1 MTLLDKDPV
10 LSAETS
16 PADVAPARRRPRLSL
31 GRFTGVVIA
40 LVVVCVYLALTQ
52 PVFLSWGNITNIVA
66 SNSVILLLALG
77 ATFVIIGGGFDLSA
91 ASALS
96 ATGMVL
102 GLALQAGLP
111 AWVAIASPILA
122 GLVIGLVQGVLISY
136 VKISMIV
143 VTLGFM
149 SILASFALI
158 VNKGATISVYDTP
171 GFDPIYQFVNGTV
184 GPIPLLMIFDAVVL
198 LVAAFVLRYTAF
210 GRSLFAMGS
219 NPEAA
224 RLNGINTAMMVLFVF
239 LIAGLAAGLAGMVS
253 VGRLTGAAAAS
264 DPTLLMTAIAA
275 VLIGGTAF
283 TGGEGGVLGTMIG
296 VLFLG
301 VIQNGMTL
309 SEIPAFWQG
318 TVNGAILILA
328 VGIGVLRDRGI
339 RLRRKAITSKVG

>member
-1 MTLLDKDPV
+1 MTLVESDPV
-10 LSAETS
+10 LAAETS
-16 PADVAPARRRPRLSL
+16 PADGAPARRRPRLSL

-40 LVVVCVYLALTQ
+40 LLAVCVYLALTQ
-52 PVFLSWGNITNIVA
+52 PVFLTWGNITNIVA

-77 ATFVIIGGGFDLSA
+77 ATFVIIGGGFDLSS

-102 GLALQAGLP
+102 GLALQAGVP

-122 GLVIGLVQGVLISY
+122 GLAIGLVQGVLISY

-158 VNKGATISVYDTP
+158 VNKGATISVYGTP
-171 GFDPIYQFVNGTV
+171 GFDPVYQFVNGTI
-184 GPIPLLMIFDAVVL
+184 GPVPVLMIFDAVVIL
-198 LVAAFVLRYTAF
+198 AAAFVLRYTAF

-219 NPEAA
+219 NQEAA
-224 RLNGINTAMMVLFVF
+224 RLNGINIATMVLFVF

-253 VGRLTGAAAAS
+253 VGRLTGAAAVS

-339 RLRRKAITSKVG
+339 RLRRRAITTKVG